1 MQTEVTRLLGIEYPI
16 FQGGMAW
23 VAEYHLA
30 AGVSEA
36 GGLGLIGA
44 ASAPADWVRDQ
55 VRKAK
60 ELTDKPFGV
69 NIMLMSPYADEVAKV
84 IVEEGV
90 KVVTTGAGNPEK
102 YMKMWKE
109 AGVKVIPVV
118 ASVALAKRMDRCGA
132 DALVAEGCEA
142 GGHIGESTTMVLVP
156 QIVDAV
162 NIPVIAAGGIADGR
176 GIAAAFMLGAKGVQ
190 MGTHFVVTDE
200 SQVHENY
207 KERIIKAK
215 DIDSRV
221 TGRTTGHPVRA
232 LRNDMTRKYLELEIT
247 ETAYATDSEM
257 IFSVVEKLRQ
267 GGFRVLMDD
276 FGSGYSS
283 LNMLKEAPIDEIK
296 LDMRFLS
303 AADPYGRAEEI
314 LHMIITMGNHMK
326 LSIIAEGVET
336 EQQKVMLQGFGCNKA
351 QGYFYAR
358 PMREAEYTEL
368 LRKEK
373 AEN

>member
-1 MQTEVTRLLGIEYPI
+1 
-16 FQGGMAW
+16 
-23 VAEYHLA
+23 
-30 AGVSEA
+30 
-36 GGLGLIGA
+36 
-44 ASAPADWVRDQ
+44 
-55 VRKAK
+55 
-60 ELTDKPFGV
+60 
-69 NIMLMSPYADEVAKV
+69 
-84 IVEEGV
+84 
-90 KVVTTGAGNPEK
+90 
-102 YMKMWKE
+102 
-109 AGVKVIPVV
+109 
-118 ASVALAKRMDRCGA
+118 
-132 DALVAEGCEA
+132 
-142 GGHIGESTTMVLVP
+142 
-156 QIVDAV
+156 
-162 NIPVIAAGGIADGR
+162 
-176 GIAAAFMLGAKGVQ
+176 MLGAKGVQ

-267 GGFRVLMDD
+267 GGFRILMDD

-283 LNMLKEAPIDEIK
+283 LNMLKEAPVDEIK